1 MFVRNYSVEPEGEK
15 GCLLFAN
22 GARQNKVTVM
32 KQKLIC
38 AGFLKLVSAI
48 FYQIF
53 VFSFIIY
60 LFISNLFIVDNFR

>member
-1 MFVRNYSVEPEGEK
+1 MAPNATSLTRLSILMFVRNYSVEPEGEK

-53 VFSFIIY
+53 VFS
-60 LFISNLFIVDNFR
+60 